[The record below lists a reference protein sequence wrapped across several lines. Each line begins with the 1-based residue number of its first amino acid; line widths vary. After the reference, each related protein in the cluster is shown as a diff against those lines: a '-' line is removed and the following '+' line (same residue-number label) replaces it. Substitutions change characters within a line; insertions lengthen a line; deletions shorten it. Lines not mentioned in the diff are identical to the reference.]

1 MDHLEAQEVKAARA
15 VEVKDHLEAQED
27 KAVRAVE
34 AVQTN
39 SVDRP
44 ALAPDHLKVVL
55 LREE

>member
-1 MDHLEAQEVKAARA
+1 
-15 VEVKDHLEAQED
+15 
-27 KAVRAVE
+27 VE